1 MLGGTYHRGPR
12 GTIGY
17 HAIAVHRRVFLVLLA
32 WVAASGCDR
41 NLEPFD
47 PTEQPQAPDLAKIFP
62 EGADRTAPLGTE
74 VELPLPPG
82 GERGGRGAD
91 PTAEAEPIRGVI
103 RVDASVADRVPQGAV
118 LFLIARAGPVGPPLA
133 VRRFSAPSF
142 PLEFDLGPEHR
153 MIKTLPFAG
162 ELRVTAR
169 LDADGDAASRTPGD
183 LQGGADGRFS
193 PGATGVEVVLDEV
206 L

>member
-1 MLGGTYHRGPR
+1 M

-17 HAIAVHRRVFLVLLA
+17 HAITVHCRAILA
-32 WVAASGCDR
+32 LFVWAAASGCDR

-47 PTEQPQAPDLAKIFP
+47 PKEQPQPPDLAKIFP

-82 GERGGRGAD
+82 SERGVDATAD
-91 PTAEAEPIRGVI
+91 VEPIRGVI
-103 RVDASVADRVPQGAV
+103 RVDEALADRVPPGAI

-133 VRRFSAPSF
+133 VRRFNAPTF

-153 MIKTLPFAG
+153 MIKTLPFTG
-162 ELRVTAR
+162 ELRITAR
-169 LDADGDAASRTPGD
+169 LDGDGDAASRTPGD